1 MRKRSLLVLVAFAW
15 VGPVAAHGAA
25 SGWHASRSDCP
36 VARAKAEAAA
46 RQKAKAPG
54 APGARAVAAPTDIP
68 GEGSVFGMGRSSVLM
83 P

>member
-15 VGPVAAHGAA
+15 VGPVAAHGAVSA
-25 SGWHASRSDCP
+25 WHAPRSDCP
-36 VARAKAEAAA
+36 AHRAKAEAAA
-46 RQKAKAPG
+46 RQKSGMPAAK
-54 APGARAVAAPTDIP
+54 AVAAPVDLP